1 MTEEEYHR
9 IARREKIFYAVL
21 IIAWCFA
28 FAVWFTIGFPKAK
41 WVLIGGGTLIYLYL
55 KSTFTGLPWSR
66 RLVKPDPAVKAKEE
80 VQSDEDFPLVSET
93 ERKGYIAL
101 AGLCLTEEMQKKLA
115 PFFGTLKDYSDAG
128 PDWEYGSTLHCVME
142 YMEESHISFLMG
154 LDWKQE
160 VETLEWRKARL
171 QKISACLPTC
181 RISERMET
189 SQFPPP
195 LFLPTMTMPCAG
207 KDFSWAL

>member
-66 RLVKPDPAVKAKEE
+66 RLVKPDPVRME
-80 VQSDEDFPLVSET
+80 VQEKIGTEEDYPLVSET
-93 ERKGYIAL
+93 ERKGYTTL
-101 AGLCLTEEMQKKLA
+101 AELCLAEETQKKLA
-115 PFFGTLKDYSDAG
+115 SFFETLKDYSGAG
-128 PDWEYGSTLHCVME
+128 EDGEYGSTLFYVME
-142 YMEESHISFLMG
+142 YMDEEAHVF
-154 LDWKQE
+154 
-160 VETLEWRKARL
+160 
-171 QKISACLPTC
+171 
-181 RISERMET
+181 
-189 SQFPPP
+189 F
-195 LFLPTMTMPCAG
+195 
-207 KDFSWAL
+207 

>member
-115 PFFGTLKDYSDAG
+115 PFFWNAERLFRCGAG
-128 PDWEYGSTLHCVME
+128 LGIWQHASLCDGIHGRESYFFPDG
-142 YMEESHISFLMG
+142 
-154 LDWKQE
+154 
-160 VETLEWRKARL
+160 A
-171 QKISACLPTC
+171 
-181 RISERMET
+181 
-189 SQFPPP
+189 
-195 LFLPTMTMPCAG
+195 
-207 KDFSWAL
+207 

>member
-1 MTEEEYHR
+1 M
-9 IARREKIFYAVL
+9 
-21 IIAWCFA
+21 
-28 FAVWFTIGFPKAK
+28 
-41 WVLIGGGTLIYLYL
+41 LIGGGTLIYLYL

-142 YMEESHISFLMG
+142 YMEESHI
-154 LDWKQE
+154 
-160 VETLEWRKARL
+160 
-171 QKISACLPTC
+171 
-181 RISERMET
+181 
-189 SQFPPP
+189 
-195 LFLPTMTMPCAG
+195 
-207 KDFSWAL
+207 FS

>member
-55 KSTFTGLPWSR
+55 KSTFTGL
-66 RLVKPDPAVKAKEE
+66 
-80 VQSDEDFPLVSET
+80 
-93 ERKGYIAL
+93 
-101 AGLCLTEEMQKKLA
+101 CLTEEMQKKLA

-142 YMEESHISFLMG
+142 YMEESHIFFLMG
-154 LDWKQE
+154 LDWKQD
-160 VETLEWRKARL
+160 VETLEWRIESALTGNFGMSADLPDFRTYGNKS
-171 QKISACLPTC
+171 ISAPSVFADYDNALRREGFQLGFIDVECDEYVIFVHRTADRDKAEDAVQ
-181 RISERMET
+181 RIGYRYKEVAD
-189 SQFPPP
+189 
-195 LFLPTMTMPCAG
+195 LAI
-207 KDFSWAL
+207 